1 MKIFKIKSYCKVN
14 LTLKV
19 LKRLRNGYHN
29 INSLITFCNLHDVIT
44 IQKINSIKDKVSF
57 SGQFR
62 HGVDNRY
69 NTITKTLKLFRKY
82 KLLTNQSFKIN
93 VEKNIP
99 HGSGLGGASSNAA
112 HLMIFLNKKMHLQL
126 SKKKIVK
133 LARYIGFDTPITLEK
148 KNTILTGKKDEI
160 LRFKQKLGLNILIV
174 YPNIFC
180 STKKIYVKNKN
191 ISSSNSRFKFNNK
204 SKKNLINFLRR
215 EGNDLQST
223 SIKLYPQIKRVID
236 LIRIQNGCYFSRIT
250 GSGSACFGIF
260 SNVETSIFAMKL
272 IKSKFPKYWCVISKT
287 I

>member
-126 SKKKIVK
+126 SKKK
-133 LARYIGFDTPITLEK
+133 
-148 KNTILTGKKDEI
+148 
-160 LRFKQKLGLNILIV
+160 
-174 YPNIFC
+174 
-180 STKKIYVKNKN
+180 
-191 ISSSNSRFKFNNK
+191 NS
-204 SKKNLINFLRR
+204 
-215 EGNDLQST
+215 
-223 SIKLYPQIKRVID
+223 
-236 LIRIQNGCYFSRIT
+236 
-250 GSGSACFGIF
+250 
-260 SNVETSIFAMKL
+260 
-272 IKSKFPKYWCVISKT
+272 
-287 I
+287 